1 MFINNK
7 SDCEL
12 LNRLK
17 NEGMDVISI
26 KVPTLLRCVVSV
38 ILPLTIA
45 ACGGSGQNGETSG
58 ADAIGASAEADSAEV
73 VAATNA
79 AASENVSPEI
89 AMKMRA
95 ITVQDQSTTDRFIVK
110 YKASSPE
117 GKDTSAVGSKLA
129 RLRSAFPAKANHHRR
144 LGIGSD
150 VVTTERKLN
159 ASDANAFMRAI
170 ASDPDVEYVEPD
182 VEMTIQSAPNDP
194 YYFRQWFLK
203 SNLTDKT
210 SPGIRAEGAWDITKG
225 RGSIIGI
232 VDTGVTNHSDLSA
245 NLVPGYM
252 IMGVAP
258 SPGGFDPGLSSGS
271 CGIPWHGTHVAG
283 IAAAQTNNGV
293 GVAGVAPEAK
303 ILPVRSLGTC
313 GTGSLADV
321 ADGITWAV
329 GGTLPGV
336 PVNANP
342 ATVINLSLAQ
352 RSTCSQ
358 TMQNVIDF
366 ATSKGAI
373 VVAAAGN
380 SKEDVAQWQPANCRN
395 VIAVSGSDAT
405 YGSWVSSNY
414 GAGVDIAA
422 PAGDIWSTFNSGTG
436 LPAAESY
443 SYMSGTSMSVPMVSG
458 VVALAQAVLPKSLSV
473 AEFRALLQQSA
484 QPFAAPPDRVLGP
497 GILDAEKTVAVAK
510 SGVIPVAADFT
521 CVEAENLMQVT
532 CTDRSTA
539 RGGVPIKTWSW
550 NFGEPAYP
558 ADLVRSVSV
567 TPYNNYEYA
576 GLYTVRLTVTDANG
590 KTSTYARP
598 VNVPLPPVVDLSA
611 GVPKTF
617 DKFPNDMTYLRIK
630 LPSGVKSVTIKTTFA
645 APDQTAF
652 MYLKD
657 SPTSTNPACRTYGA
671 GPLTCTV
678 NNPPAGDYY
687 GILTGV
693 SRNSGTVTMS
703 YSS

>member
-1 MFINNK
+1 M
-7 SDCEL
+7 
-12 LNRLK
+12 
-17 NEGMDVISI
+17 ISI
-26 KVPTLLRCVVSV
+26 TVPTLLRGVVSV

-45 ACGGSGQNGETSG
+45 ACGASGENGEAPGVDVAGATS
-58 ADAIGASAEADSAEV
+58 EAKSAEV

-79 AASENVSPEI
+79 AASENVAPEI
-89 AMKMRA
+89 AMKMHA
-95 ITVQDQSTTDRFIVK
+95 ITVNDESTTDRFIVK
-110 YKASSPE
+110 YKASSAE
-117 GKDTSAVGSKLA
+117 GKDTSAVRSKLS

-144 LGIGSD
+144 MGIGSD

-203 SNLTDKT
+203 SNLTDNIT
-210 SPGIRAEGAWDITKG
+210 PGIRAEGAWEISKG
-225 RGSIIGI
+225 RGSVIGI
-232 VDTGVTNHSDLSA
+232 VDTGVTNHSDFSA

-258 SPGGFDPGLSSGS
+258 APGGFDPGLTSGS
-271 CGIPWHGTHVAG
+271 CGLPWHGTHVAG

-303 ILPVRSLGTC
+303 LLSVRSLGTC

-329 GGTLPGV
+329 GGTLPNV

-352 RSTCSQ
+352 KSMCSQ
-358 TMQNVIDF
+358 TMQNAIDF

-373 VVAAAGN
+373 VVTAAGN
-380 SKEDVAQWQPANCRN
+380 DREDVAQWQPANCRN
-395 VIAVSGSDAT
+395 VIAVSGSDGT

-422 PAGDIWSTFNSGTG
+422 PAGDIWSTYNSGIG
-436 LPAAESY
+436 LPGAESY
-443 SYMSGTSMSVPMVSG
+443 GYMSGTSMSVPMVSG
-458 VVALAQAVLPKSLSV
+458 VIALAQAVLPKSLSV
-473 AEFRALLQQSA
+473 AEFRALLQQSV

-497 GILDAEKTVAVAK
+497 GILDAQKTVAVAK

-521 CVEAENLMQVT
+521 CEQATNSMLVT

-539 RGGVPIKTWSW
+539 RGGVPIKTWLW
-550 NFGEPAYP
+550 NLGEPTGNG
-558 ADLVRSVSV
+558 DMVREVSLN
-567 TPYNNYEYA
+567 PYSSYEYS
-576 GLYTVRLTVTDANG
+576 GIHTVKLTVTDTNG
-590 KTSTYARP
+590 KTSSYARP
-598 VNVPLPPVVDLSA
+598 VNVQPPPVVDLSA

-617 DKFPNDMTYLRIK
+617 DKFPSDMTYLRIK
-630 LPSGVKSVTIKTTFA
+630 LPSGVKSVTINTTFA
-645 APDQTAF
+645 TPDQGAF

-657 SPTSTNPACRTYGA
+657 SPTSYRPDCRTNGLSS
-671 GPLTCTV
+671 LTCTV
-678 NNPPAGDYY
+678 INPPTGDYY

-693 SRNSGTVTMS
+693 SKNSGTVTMS